1 MDLIDRPRGLIKDF
15 IYVKDKTLS
24 KSFCDAVIKKFD
36 EDEDYA
42 YHHIY
47 SYPSTGERDFKKKCA
62 YIYIYIYTH

>member
-36 EDEDYA
+36 EDPRQGDGIIGKLLESFEGTA
-42 YHHIY
+42 
-47 SYPSTGERDFKKKCA
+47 SVGTVTVTTS
-62 YIYIYIYTH
+62 